1 MPSDTLGLVLRIA
14 AFALVCIA
22 AALTP
27 GPIDPEVARQGR
39 HGSPAPSPNTA

>member
-1 MPSDTLGLVLRIA
+1 MPDSTLGVVLRIA

-27 GPIDPEVARQGR
+27 GPVDPSLPHGPGR
-39 HGSPAPSPNTA
+39 SAPAPSAP